1 MGLKSVNLYS
11 LYTSSKLKISD
22 FREYEKILSKRDKVN
37 SIGERFHLNQ
47 NDSMLSFLPM
57 NHLYE
62 ISVGFMSSLNKGAS
76 IYYSHSLKPVVK

>member
-37 SIGERFHLNQ
+37 SIGEREKG
-47 NDSMLSFLPM
+47 S
-57 NHLYE
+57 LYYLVE
-62 ISVGFMSSLNKGAS
+62 DLIKNGCQVNGLENFYSSYRQG
-76 IYYSHSLKPVVK
+76 I